1 MSIGRATTR
10 CYTTSPLHHCTLSIS
25 TSTRLAINF
34 LAAVLIIVGVTGF
47 TNVQNHLFRDPRPLG
62 NRLERRNDDVFQI
75 SLVTNEELL
84 SYEQPTEVKQIEI
97 DDSYQIIDGIRRK
110 ENGEEDITLPAI
122 SLKAISAAILLA
134 LLSTTDIPSTMIST
148 YATLLVECPLP
159 TKSLTSG
166 ALCGVSDIIAQF
178 RDATRK
184 EFNYGRLIRFAG

>member
-1 MSIGRATTR
+1 MSIGRATR
-10 CYTTSPLHHCTLSIS
+10 CYTTSRHHHCTLSIS
-25 TSTRLAINF
+25 TSSRLAINY

-47 TNVQNHLFRDPRPLG
+47 TNVQNHLFRDPCRPLC

-84 SYEQPTEVKQIEI
+84 SYEQPTETKQIEI

-110 ENGEEDITLPAI
+110 ENEEEDITLPAI

-148 YATLLVECPLP
+148 YTTLLVEYPLP